1 MFKENFSE
9 SVLVLQE
16 VKESLMIVCV
26 KSCGI
31 NGLDGFIVDTEAD
44 LRKGFPSFEIVGLPD
59 SSVREAKERVKSASA
74 NSELKFPYNKSI
86 VINLAPSGLKKAG
99 PSYDLPIALGVLSG
113 SFKLNRGVFETTVFT
128 GELSLD
134 GSVRR
139 VDGILPMVLHAKEK
153 GFSAFVVP
161 YENRNEAAL
170 VKGIDIIPVR
180 NLKECCGYINGTYP
194 IEPYRAPEGNLTPEE
209 YGDELDFSDV
219 KGQEN
224 VKRAMLIAAAGM
236 HNIIMTGPP
245 GSGKTMMAKRLPSIL
260 PDMTFEESI
269 EVTKI
274 YSVAGLIK
282 DKSALIKNRPFRSP
296 HHSISNAAMVGGGR
310 IPRPGEVSLSHNGVL
325 FLDEFP
331 EFSRD
336 VLEELRQPLEDSEIT
351 ISRVNGTMTYPAN
364 LMLVGAMNPCPCGY
378 YGYSDRCSCSQNQII
393 RYRNKISGPLL
404 DRIDIQVEASGVDYS
419 GISNLKPGESS
430 ESLKK
435 KVTAAQKIQAERYKN
450 ENFRFN
456 SQLKASKIDK
466 YCPLGNS
473 ERQLL
478 KNAFEKLSLS
488 ARSYHKILKIARTIA
503 DIEGEENITLSNLAE
518 ALSLRSYD
526 RNRE

>member
-1 MFKENFSE
+1 
-9 SVLVLQE
+9 
-16 VKESLMIVCV
+16 MIVCV

-44 LRKGFPSFEIVGLPD
+44 IRKGFPSFEIVGLPD
-59 SSVREAKERVKSASA
+59 SSVREAKERVKSAAA
-74 NSELKFPYNKSI
+74 NSELSFPNNKAI

-113 SFKLNRGVFETTVFT
+113 SFKLNRGIFETTVFT

-139 VDGILPMVLHAKEK
+139 VDGILPMVLHAKAE
-153 GFSAFVVP
+153 GFHNFVVP
-161 YENRNEAAL
+161 YDNRNEAAL

-194 IEPYRAPEGNLTPEE
+194 IAPYKTSPESLKSASAYENLD
-209 YGDELDFSDV
+209 YKDV

-245 GSGKTMMAKRLPSIL
+245 GSGKTMMAKRLPTIL
-260 PDMTFEESI
+260 PDMTFDESI

-282 DKSALIKNRPFRSP
+282 DKSALITARPFRSP
-296 HHSISNAAMVGGGR
+296 HHTISNAAMVGGGR

-404 DRIDIQVEASGVDYS
+404 DRIDIQVEASGVDYNRLS
-419 GISNLKPGESS
+419 DIKPSESS
-430 ESLKK
+430 ESLKE
-435 KVTAAQKIQAERYKN
+435 KVAAAQKIQAERYKD
-450 ENFRFN
+450 EGFRFN
-456 SQLKASKIDK
+456 SQLTASKTDK
-466 YCPLGNS
+466 YCLLGDK

-478 KNAFEKLSLS
+478 RGAFEKLSLS

-503 DIEGEENITLSNLAE
+503 DLEGRENISLSNLAE
-518 ALSLRSYD
+518 ALSLRNSD
-526 RNRE
+526 RSRD

>member
-1 MFKENFSE
+1 
-9 SVLVLQE
+9 
-16 VKESLMIVCV
+16 MIVCV

-31 NGLDGFIVDTEAD
+31 NGLDGFIVSVEAD
-44 LRKGFPSFEIVGLPD
+44 IRKGFPSFDIVGLPD
-59 SSVREAKERVKSASA
+59 SSVKEAKERVKSASA
-74 NSELKFPYNKSI
+74 NSELKFPNNNSI
-86 VINLAPSGLKKAG
+86 LVNLAPSGLKKAG
-99 PSYDLPIALGVLSG
+99 PSYDLPIALGILSG
-113 SFKLNRGVFETTVFT
+113 SFKLNRRIFETTVFT

-134 GSVRR
+134 GSIRR
-139 VDGILPMVLHAKEK
+139 VDGILPMVLHAKAQ

-161 YENRNEAAL
+161 YDNRNEAAL

-180 NLKECCGYINGTYP
+180 NLKECCGYINGAYP
-194 IEPYRAPEGNLTPEE
+194 IEPYITEPAVLNNFGSEA
-209 YGDELDFSDV
+209 ELDFKDV

-236 HNIIMTGPP
+236 YNIIMTGPP
-245 GSGKTMMAKRLPSIL
+245 GSGKTMMAKRLPAIL
-260 PDMTFEESI
+260 PDMTFDESI
-269 EVTKI
+269 DVTRI

-282 DKSALIKNRPFRSP
+282 DKSALIANRPFRSP
-296 HHSISNAAMVGGGR
+296 HHTISNAAMVGGGKF
-310 IPRPGEVSLSHNGVL
+310 PRPGEVSLAHNGVL

-393 RYRNKISGPLL
+393 RYKNKISGPLL
-404 DRIDIQVEASGVDYS
+404 DRIDIQVEASGIDYS
-419 GISNLKPGESS
+419 KISDSRPGESS
-430 ESLKK
+430 AELKR
-435 KVTAAQKIQAERYKN
+435 KVAAAQKIQTERYKN
-450 ENFRFN
+450 ESFRFN
-456 SQLKASKIDK
+456 SQLTASRIDK
-466 YCPLGNS
+466 YCPLGS
-473 ERQLL
+473 RESALI
-478 KNAFEKLSLS
+478 KNAFDKLSLS

-503 DIEGEENITLSNLAE
+503 DLEGSENIGLSNLAE
-518 ALSLRSYD
+518 ALSLRGFD